1 MMGTASFPKSKVGRK
16 DATNSRDARK
26 RGKSDDG
33 ISASRVTEALT
44 CDYADSFGGYPAYWP
59 AGSVSV

>member
-1 MMGTASFPKSKVGRK
+1 MPRDYDFWVYIMMGTANVPKSKVGRK

-33 ISASRVTEALT
+33 ISASRMTEA
-44 CDYADSFGGYPAYWP
+44 
-59 AGSVSV
+59 